1 MDLTDL
7 SPAALADLRRL
18 LSYGLLPGR
27 IAPMLNR
34 MYGLELTYKDIRRL
48 AKALKKS
55 SSDAN

>member
-34 MYGLELTYKDIRRL
+34 MHGLELTYKDIRRL

>member
-7 SPAALADLRRL
+7 SPAALADLCRL

-34 MYGLELTYKDIRRL
+34 MHGLQLTYKDIRRF
-48 AKALKKS
+48 AKAIERRHIN
-55 SSDAN
+55 AH